1 MAFLRFFGASSGMT
15 DSARQFDAQA
25 DRYAVSEVHRAGASL
40 PVLLDFAAP
49 RPDDLALDVAT
60 GTGNTALALA
70 PLVGEVTGLDLAQK
84 MLAHARSRA
93 AAEGHG
99 NARFV
104 EGSAEAL
111 PFADASF
118 TLVTSRH
125 APHHF
130 RDVGRFLAEVWRVL
144 RPGGRLVLADQ
155 ISPDPETRRWIDR
168 YQTLRDPSHF
178 TQRTVQDWRELA
190 GAAGLAW
197 VRDTLVPYRL
207 DFAWWTETAGTPA
220 AAVAELRALA
230 ADLSPEGQRRAGLEF
245 GPDGALLAHT
255 EPMLVVRLEKLGDLG

>member
-1 MAFLRFFGASSGMT
+1 MT

-25 DRYAVSEVHRAGASL
+25 DRYAASEVHRAGASL
-40 PVLLDFAAP
+40 PVLLGYAAP
-49 RPDDLALDVAT
+49 NPQDVALDVAT

-70 PLVGEVTGLDLAQK
+70 PLVREVTGLDLAPK
-84 MLAHARSRA
+84 MLAHARARA
-93 AAEGHG
+93 AAEGHA

-111 PFADASF
+111 PFGDGSF

-130 RDVGRFLAEVWRVL
+130 RDAGRFLAEVWRVL
-144 RPGGRLVLADQ
+144 RPGGRLVIADQ

-178 TQRTVQDWRELA
+178 TQRTVQEWRDLTGVAGFDWA
-190 GAAGLAW
+190 G
-197 VRDTLVPYRL
+197 DTLVPYRL

-230 ADLSPEGQRRAGLEF
+230 AHLTPEGRELAGLEF
-245 GPDGALLAHT
+245 GPAGELLAHT
-255 EPMLVVRLEKLGDLG
+255 EPMLVVRLDKADG

>member
-1 MAFLRFFGASSGMT
+1 MT

-25 DRYAVSEVHRAGASL
+25 DRYAASEVHRAGASL
-40 PVLLDFAAP
+40 PVLLEYAAP

-70 PLVGEVTGLDLAQK
+70 PLVAEVTGVDLARK
-84 MLAHARSRA
+84 MLDHARLRA
-93 AAEGHG
+93 GAEGHAH
-99 NARFV
+99 ARFV

-111 PFADASF
+111 PYADRSF

-130 RDVGRFLAEVWRVL
+130 RDAGQFLAEAWRVL

-178 TQRTVQDWRELA
+178 TQRTVQDWRDLA
-190 GAAGLAW
+190 ASAGFAW
-197 VRDTLVPYRL
+197 VRDTLVPYHL
-207 DFAWWTETAGTPA
+207 EFAWWTETAGTPA

-230 ADLSPEGQRRAGLEF
+230 AGLTPEQRGRAGLEF

-255 EPMLVVRLEKLGDLG
+255 ESMLVVRLEKLGA